1 MLSKP
6 RNSQKEHRV
15 NPLHVGLLAALLATS
30 ATGQAPEDK
39 DRASGVD
46 KDRVS
51 GVELSAV
58 VEGHNQFAWEAY
70 ARLRQRPG
78 NIGFSPFSL
87 ASGLAMVQAGARGQ
101 TAEQI
106 GRVLHLPADSAS
118 AHRALG
124 LLHRGLLSGDAG
136 PRGVKLTSANSLWAA
151 KGLGIF
157 PEYLAMIQETYQST
171 VNEAPFADDPE
182 SARRAINAWVKTQ
195 TDGKIAEF
203 FKSGTIDEATQLVLA
218 NALTFQGTWAAA
230 FKKERT
236 EPGTFRVSARR
247 QIRVPLMQQTGKFR
261 LATTASGQ
269 VLELPYTGHDLAL
282 VILLPRQPDGLAELE
297 KRLTGPSLSEW
308 LRQLKPET
316 VTVSLPRFTI
326 TAELQLEDLL
336 AQLGMPLAFR
346 QEGADF
352 SGLCS
357 SEQPFALSNVAQHVR
372 IMVDEAGT
380 EAQAV
385 TAIRSGRGLGNP
397 ATREFMADR
406 PFVFLLRDLRTGSI
420 LFLGRL
426 ADPGT
431 SPREEK

>member
-1 MLSKP
+1 LNP
-6 RNSQKEHRV
+6 RKEPIV
-15 NPLHVGLLAALLATS
+15 NVFHLGLLIASLGSFQSDPT
-30 ATGQAPEDK
+30 PEDK
-39 DRASGVD
+39 HH
-46 KDRVS
+46 VS

-58 VEGHNQFAWEAY
+58 VDGHNQFAWEAY
-70 ARLRQRPG
+70 ARLRERPG

-87 ASGLAMVQAGARGQ
+87 ASALAMVQAGARGE

-106 GRVLHLPADSAS
+106 GKVLHLPADSAS

-124 LLHRGLLSGDAG
+124 LLHRGLSGDAG

-151 KGLGIF
+151 KGLGVL
-157 PEYLAMIQETYQST
+157 PEYLAMIHEQYQST

-203 FKSGTIDEATQLVLA
+203 FKPGAIDEATQLVLA

-236 EPGTFRVSARR
+236 QPGTFRVSSTR
-247 QIRVPLMQQTGKFR
+247 QIRAPFMQQTGKFR
-261 LATTASGQ
+261 LAATAYGQ
-269 VLELPYTGHDLAL
+269 ALELPYTGHDAAL
-282 VILLPRQPDGLAELE
+282 VILLPRQAEGLAELE
-297 KRLTGPSLSEW
+297 KHLTGPFLAEW
-308 LRQLKPET
+308 LRQLKAET

-346 QEGADF
+346 HLGADF

-357 SEQPFALSNVAQHVR
+357 TDEPLALSSVAQQVR
-372 IMVDEAGT
+372 ITVDESGT

-385 TAIRSGRGLGNP
+385 TAIRSSRGLGNSAP
-397 ATREFMADR
+397 REFKADR
-406 PFVFLLRDLRTGSI
+406 PFVFVLRDLRTGSI

>member
-1 MLSKP
+1 MNVFHL
-6 RNSQKEHRV
+6 
-15 NPLHVGLLAALLATS
+15 GLLIASLGSFQSDPT
-30 ATGQAPEDK
+30 PEDK
-39 DRASGVD
+39 HH
-46 KDRVS
+46 VS

-58 VEGHNQFAWEAY
+58 VDGHNQFAWEAY
-70 ARLRQRPG
+70 ARLRERPG

-87 ASGLAMVQAGARGQ
+87 ASALAMVQAGARGE

-106 GRVLHLPADSAS
+106 GKVLHLPADSAS

-124 LLHRGLLSGDAG
+124 LLHRGLSGDAG

-151 KGLGIF
+151 KGLGVL
-157 PEYLAMIQETYQST
+157 PEYLAMIHEQYQST

-203 FKSGTIDEATQLVLA
+203 FKPGAIDEATQLVLA

-236 EPGTFRVSARR
+236 QPGTFRVSSTR
-247 QIRVPLMQQTGKFR
+247 QIRAPFMQQTGKFR
-261 LATTASGQ
+261 LAATAYGQ
-269 VLELPYTGHDLAL
+269 ALELPYTGHDAAL
-282 VILLPRQPDGLAELE
+282 VILLPRQAEGLAELE
-297 KRLTGPSLSEW
+297 KHLTGPFLAEW
-308 LRQLKPET
+308 LRQLKAET

-346 QEGADF
+346 HLGADF

-357 SEQPFALSNVAQHVR
+357 TDEPLALSSVAQQVR
-372 IMVDEAGT
+372 ITVDESGT

-385 TAIRSGRGLGNP
+385 TAIRSSRGLGNSAP
-397 ATREFMADR
+397 REFKADR
-406 PFVFLLRDLRTGSI
+406 PFVFVLRDLRTGSI

>member
-1 MLSKP
+1 MNVFHL
-6 RNSQKEHRV
+6 
-15 NPLHVGLLAALLATS
+15 GLLIASLGSFQSDPT
-30 ATGQAPEDK
+30 PEDK
-39 DRASGVD
+39 HH
-46 KDRVS
+46 VS

-58 VEGHNQFAWEAY
+58 VDGHNQFAWEAY
-70 ARLRQRPG
+70 ARLRERPG

-87 ASGLAMVQAGARGQ
+87 ASALAMVQAGARGE

-124 LLHRGLLSGDAG
+124 LLHRGLSGDAG

-151 KGLGIF
+151 KGLGVL
-157 PEYLAMIQETYQST
+157 PEYLAMIREQYQST

-182 SARRAINAWVKTQ
+182 TARRAINAWVKTQ

-203 FKSGTIDEATQLVLA
+203 FKPGAIDEATQLVLA

-236 EPGTFRVSARR
+236 EPGTFRLSAAR

-261 LATTASGQ
+261 LAATASGQ
-269 VLELPYTGHDLAL
+269 ALELPYTGHDVAL
-282 VILLPRQPDGLAELE
+282 VILLPRQSEGLAELE
-297 KRLTGPSLSEW
+297 RHLTGPFLAEW
-308 LRQLKPET
+308 LRQLKAET

-346 QEGADF
+346 HLGADF

-357 SEQPFALSNVAQHVR
+357 TDEPLALSSVAQQVR
-372 IMVDEAGT
+372 ITVDESGT

-385 TAIRSGRGLGNP
+385 TAIRSSRGLGNSAP
-397 ATREFMADR
+397 REFKADR
-406 PFVFLLRDLRTGSI
+406 PFVFVLRDLRTGSI